1 MLQPTRRSFLAG
13 AAAAARVPGANDRI
27 NLGFIGVG
35 GRGGGHLRAL
45 TAQSEQKA
53 DVQVLA
59 VCDVYARHRDK
70 ARQTAHLESKDVYND
85 YRELLARSDIDAV
98 VISTPDHW
106 HAPMAIDAM
115 AAGKDVYLEKPMTLT
130 IDEARETHVAAKK
143 HGRILQVGSQHL
155 SDPRH
160 HKARELISAGEL
172 GELLWATATY
182 SRNSVA
188 GEWNYYVDEEASP
201 ETIDWQRWLGPARK
215 RPFSAERYFRWRKY
229 WDYSGGIATDLFY
242 HKLGPVLFAM
252 ARSSP
257 RASPAPA
264 ASTCRRTA
272 KCRTL
277 TSPPS
282 STRTSTSRCRLPWPT
297 PRPRSITPK

>member
-70 ARQTAHLESKDVYND
+70 ARQTAHLESKDIYND

-130 IDEARETHVAAKK
+130 IDE
-143 HGRILQVGSQHL
+143 
-155 SDPRH
+155 
-160 HKARELISAGEL
+160 
-172 GELLWATATY
+172 
-182 SRNSVA
+182 
-188 GEWNYYVDEEASP
+188 
-201 ETIDWQRWLGPARK
+201 
-215 RPFSAERYFRWRKY
+215 
-229 WDYSGGIATDLFY
+229 
-242 HKLGPVLFAM
+242 
-252 ARSSP
+252 
-257 RASPAPA
+257 RAS
-264 ASTCRRTA
+264 
-272 KCRTL
+272 
-277 TSPPS
+277 
-282 STRTSTSRCRLPWPT
+282 
-297 PRPRSITPK
+297 